1 MGRLVETSTTKLG
14 GILRMNAE
22 YLAKIGK
29 ALDTIHVLS
38 DFPLSR
44 LDRII
49 HDMDEGL
56 TQDESI
62 SDQIGELESA
72 KSQIEN
78 ILIELNKI

>member
-1 MGRLVETSTTKLG
+1 
-14 GILRMNAE
+14 MNAE

-62 SDQIGELESA
+62 EDQLEELEAA
-72 KSQIEN
+72 KSQIEK
-78 ILIELNKI
+78 IIIEINKI

>member
-1 MGRLVETSTTKLG
+1 
-14 GILRMNAE
+14 MNAE

-38 DFPLSR
+38 DFPLTR

>member
-1 MGRLVETSTTKLG
+1 
-14 GILRMNAE
+14 MNAE